1 MSPSARYQI
10 TYNAPNLGLSSEDA
24 ALMLQQIEK
33 ITAVMRYEDWRGVK
47 EVYYSLPA
55 VQQLAD
61 S

>member
-1 MSPSARYQI
+1 
-10 TYNAPNLGLSSEDA
+10 
-24 ALMLQQIEK
+24 MLQQIEK